1 MANTLFS
8 YHLKQHNSQ
17 TTAWDCKTAY
27 KFSYHLKQHNS
38 QTESLYVARMLSLV
52 TI

>member
-1 MANTLFS
+1 MAAGQWFS

-17 TTAWDCKTAY
+17 TLSWQKQTST

-38 QTESLYVARMLSLV
+38 QTIDTHMP
-52 TI
+52 